1 MSEIVLRMNRETGN
15 VEKVQVVGGDEETQL
30 DGIKRLQFYMAEI
43 NQFSQRVAESAR
55 LYNSLKGMQSE
66 HNTV

>member
-30 DGIKRLQFYMAEI
+30 DGIKRLHFYMVEI
-43 NQFSQRVAESAR
+43 NRFSQRVSESAR
-55 LYNSLKGMQSE
+55 LYNSLKEMPTGYDR
-66 HNTV
+66 V